1 MQKEILLR
9 KKGNRVM
16 QLSTSKGSLLG
27 LPGIHG
33 SQTNSLLLHYPINQN
48 SKSSSASNSSF
59 RKFFGLLLMIICPAL
74 ALSGFLLA
82 LSFFVR
88 GQPLQTLNEA
98 FSTVGFH
105 WAASTIMLTTIFG
118 GLGFFWGIFLWR
130 RDTTIVP
137 QKPPHPDSIP
147 QEIKTVFTPLPSTF
161 LNSQFLPQEDAEEE
175 ISAVIT
181 AVTTILNLSQQNLKE
196 IPILTFTQLRLK
208 TLDVSSNHLAAL
220 PEEIGSLR
228 NLTELSLFFNKIETM
243 PDSLK
248 NLKNLRRLEVSYNR
262 LRLVPEAVCELTNLG
277 ELTLDNNRLKSLP
290 ENISY
295 LENLTKLSLS
305 HNQLTVLPESI
316 RELFNL
322 TELSLRNNLLTS
334 LPAGIGHLKNLKML
348 DLSLNPLNSIPVSLT
363 ELPKLETLLIS
374 ANQQKLLPQGL
385 NRLQVDV
392 IVW

>member
-1 MQKEILLR
+1 
-9 KKGNRVM
+9 M
-16 QLSTSKGSLLG
+16 QLSTSNMKRSLIG

-33 SQTNSLLLHYPINQN
+33 SQTNSLLLHYPINQKA
-48 SKSSSASNSSF
+48 KSSSTNRSF
-59 RKFFGLLLMIICPAL
+59 SKFFGLLLMITCPAI
-74 ALSGFLLA
+74 ALSGLL
-82 LSFFVR
+82 LSISFFVR
-88 GQPLQTLNEA
+88 GQPLQALNTA
-98 FSTVGFH
+98 FSTIGFH
-105 WAASTIMLTTIFG
+105 WAASTIMLSTIVG
-118 GLGFFWGIFLWR
+118 GLGFFLGIFLWR
-130 RDTTIVP
+130 RDTIVVP
-137 QKPPHPDSIP
+137 HKQPHPDSFP

-161 LNSQFLPQEDAEEE
+161 HTAQFHTQEEAEEE
-175 ISAVIT
+175 IYEAIT

-208 TLDVSSNHLAAL
+208 TLDISSNHLAVL
-220 PEEIGSLR
+220 PDEIGSLR
-228 NLTELSLFFNKIETM
+228 NLTELSLFFNKIESM

-262 LRLVPEAVCELTNLG
+262 LKVVPECICELTNLG

-305 HNQLTVLPESI
+305 HNQITVLPESI

-334 LPAGIGHLKNLKML
+334 LPAGIGQLKSLKML
-348 DLSLNPLNSIPVSLT
+348 DLSLNPLNSIPTSLT